1 MRKLLCSVVM
11 LVLTITLCTNAGFA
25 VTTSITEKI
34 VANGVTLQSIPS
46 NVEGKVTVTG
56 ETVNSLIKILIVKDE
71 TQRWYDVELIDGKFS
86 EEIWLIDGMGAYQ
99 ISVLVH
105 KEDRIYTFG
114 PTVFVE
120 NTVEVNRFTV
130 PTLHVESN
138 DENIIALAQEL
149 TKDAK
154 TDREKAEKIYYWVVN
169 NIKYDYDKYIRQI
182 NKNYDNPYGA
192 INTLET
198 KKGVCYD
205 YSALVAALGR
215 ASGLQVKMIKGNFIG
230 VYSNELH
237 AWNEIYISE
246 EDRWINV
253 DSTFGSTLKTRYFD
267 NSNFYKDHEKLE
279 EY

>member
-1 MRKLLCSVVM
+1 MKKIVSSIIM
-11 LVLTITLCTNAGFA
+11 LVLTVIIFTNAGFA
-25 VTTSITEKI
+25 VTTTITEYIKS
-34 VANGVTLQSIPS
+34 NGVSLQKIPS
-46 NVEGKVTVTG
+46 DVEGKVTLTG
-56 ETVNSLIKILIVKDE
+56 ETVNSLIKILIIKDDI
-71 TQRWYDVELIDGKFS
+71 QRWYEVKLVDGKFN
-86 EEIWLIDGMGAYQ
+86 EEIWLIDGKGKYQ
-99 ISVLVH
+99 VSVLVH
-105 KEDRIYTFG
+105 KKDRVYTFG

-138 DENIIALAQEL
+138 NEDIIALAQEL

-154 TDREKAEKIYYWVVN
+154 TDREKAENIYNWVVN
-169 NIKYDYDKYIRQI
+169 NIRYDYDKYLRQI
-182 NKNYDNPYGA
+182 NKNFDNIYGA
-192 INTLET
+192 LNTLET

-230 VYSNELH
+230 TYGNELH

-246 EDRWINV
+246 EKRWINV
-253 DSTFGSTLKTRYFD
+253 DSTFGSTLRTSYFD
-267 NSNFYKDHEKLE
+267 NRDFNKNHEKLE